1 MINVSERSLRNKIF
15 FLYILMTD
23 QATRI
28 QRGLPQD
35 SSFPVRLYT
44 ILRAVR
50 QGKLNISRSLGEL
63 RCHPSKFLKTLRVE
77 RFRSRDQ
84 HLCKFIVTM
93 LRISG
98 QKILCAVSL
107 KECLH

>member
-1 MINVSERSLRNKIF
+1 MINVSERSLPNKIF

-35 SSFPVRLYT
+35 SSFPVRLDT

-50 QGKLNISRSLGEL
+50 QGKLNTSRCLGEL
-63 RCHPSKFLKTLRVE
+63 WCHPSKLLKTLLLK
-77 RFRSRDQ
+77 RFHSRDQ

-107 KECLH
+107 E